1 MVVKFYVL
9 LILEVSSID
18 LLNLKSF
25 SKIRDVS
32 AGKGRG
38 CKNDKQG
45 FSCLLLLSIVPWL
58 LLRTR
63 GSALK
68 LRRTD
73 Y

>member
-32 AGKGRG
+32 AGEGRG
-38 CKNDKQG
+38 CKMISKDLVACCYCPLFLGCFFVQEEV
-45 FSCLLLLSIVPWL
+45 L
-58 LLRTR
+58 
-63 GSALK
+63 
-68 LRRTD
+68 
-73 Y
+73 